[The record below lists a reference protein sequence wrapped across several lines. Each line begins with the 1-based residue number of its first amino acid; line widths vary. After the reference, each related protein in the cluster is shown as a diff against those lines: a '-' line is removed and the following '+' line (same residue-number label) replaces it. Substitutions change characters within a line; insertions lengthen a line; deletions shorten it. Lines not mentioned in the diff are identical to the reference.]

1 MSTTSHSPFMRE
13 AVRLLAS
20 APMRSLARRI
30 CPRDYE
36 DVLQDAALACVKL
49 ERRHA
54 DFAPRN
60 TSALMRVIITHE
72 AVDRI
77 NAGKRKRDQAAIDPA
92 LAHEAGS
99 TFPAA
104 AYDGGELGELGRTIA
119 ASFPTPESEAIEREA
134 EATRERQRNFVRLA
148 VAKLPAE
155 RREQIIATH
164 WDETPARRRPDTSK
178 PKVHGE
184 YPMLPFGT
192 AVTRVYRANEQLRA
206 MPEIAEARR
215 LRVG

>member
-1 MSTTSHSPFMRE
+1 MSTTSSSPFMRE

-49 ERRHA
+49 ERRHP
-54 DFAPRN
+54 DFTPRN
-60 TSALMRVIITHE
+60 TTALLSMIVRHE
-72 AVDRI
+72 AIDRI
-77 NAGKRKRDQAAIDPA
+77 NAGKRKRDQAQIDPA
-92 LAHEAGS
+92 LAHEASGA
-99 TFPAA
+99 FPGAA
-104 AYDGGELGELGRTIA
+104 FEGGEGESVSTIA
-119 ASFPTPESEAIEREA
+119 AAIQTPESAAIEREA
-134 EATRERQRNFVRLA
+134 EAVRERQRNFVRLA
-148 VAKLPAE
+148 VAKLPPE
-155 RREQIIATH
+155 RREQIVATH

-178 PKVHGE
+178 PKVRGQH
-184 YPMLPFGT
+184 PLLPFGT
-192 AVTRVYRANEQLRA
+192 AVSRVSRANEQLRA